1 MQKERL
7 MEKIEN
13 LKKDE
18 MKIEINSNKLKI
30 GKDKNKDRQKYT

>member
-18 MKIEINSNKLKI
+18 MKIEIHSNKLKI
-30 GKDKNKDRQKYT
+30 GKDKNKDRQKYI